1 MNYINP
7 HEFAAI
13 LDGITHRFILIQ
25 EFECLNGSDNIA
37 SQHPPRFSIGGYNA
51 LIDPRLCSDSILV
64 EITVG
69 NKLLF
74 NIPFRKFYICFY
86 VLLICINSIL
96 QQFAITYYFRL
107 FSSSIHLHDP
117 FKN

>member
-7 HEFAAI
+7 HEFSAI

-25 EFECLNGSDNIA
+25 EFECLHVAVHSA
-37 SQHPPRFSIGGYNA
+37 RRHPPRFSIGGYNA
-51 LIDPRLCSDSILV
+51 LIDPRLCNESILV

-74 NIPFRKFYICFY
+74 NIPFRKLNTNTFSP
-86 VLLICINSIL
+86 LLAA
-96 QQFAITYYFRL
+96 F
-107 FSSSIHLHDP
+107 
-117 FKN
+117 

>member
-7 HEFAAI
+7 HEFSAI

-25 EFECLNGSDNIA
+25 EFECLNEPQNSA
-37 SQHPPRFSIGGYNA
+37 SRHPPRFSIGGYNA
-51 LIDPRLCSDSILV
+51 LIDPRLCSDSTLV

-74 NIPFRKFYICFY
+74 SIPSFRKFYAH
-86 VLLICINSIL
+86 V
-96 QQFAITYYFRL
+96 
-107 FSSSIHLHDP
+107 
-117 FKN
+117 